1 MFYFQRESFEKCRRE
16 RNYFRNKVLELEVLL
31 IKAEE
36 EEMFA
41 QQVYQDSAGWKEE
54 TERYTEHLHDLLRE
68 KDEELFRVEQN
79 LETERLKTTAFMH
92 NEKDTLSAGQEL
104 GEAQQRIALLETM
117 VEEQKQAM
125 EKASKEAEK
134 IAFNSVQELSDA
146 HQKTVLLESMVGEQ
160 KLEMEKAQRQ
170 HAIEKENLI
179 SSIQSHILKEQE
191 ENATLLQK
199 CYLEEQKATKLEK
212 LVQKEQDESAMLLQK
227 YNLEEQK
234 SAELE
239 KVVEKQKEKLE
250 LLFKEMVSTNR
261 VNTEKISNLKDLL
274 VRMGDAHNV
283 LKQNCDKC
291 LVCSRKNVWKA
302 ASRVE

>member
-1 MFYFQRESFEKCRRE
+1 
-16 RNYFRNKVLELEVLL
+16 
-31 IKAEE
+31 
-36 EEMFA
+36 MFA

-134 IAFNSVQELSDA
+134 IVFNTVQELSDA

>member
-79 LETERLKTTAFMH
+79 LETERLKTTALMQ

-146 HQKTVLLESMVGEQ
+146 HQKTPYHVF
-160 KLEMEKAQRQ
+160 
-170 HAIEKENLI
+170 
-179 SSIQSHILKEQE
+179 
-191 ENATLLQK
+191 LLQI
-199 CYLEEQKATKLEK
+199 Y
-212 LVQKEQDESAMLLQK
+212 
-227 YNLEEQK
+227 
-234 SAELE
+234 
-239 KVVEKQKEKLE
+239 
-250 LLFKEMVSTNR
+250 
-261 VNTEKISNLKDLL
+261 
-274 VRMGDAHNV
+274 
-283 LKQNCDKC
+283 
-291 LVCSRKNVWKA
+291 VCV
-302 ASRVE
+302 